1 MPGFL
6 CDLHIHSC
14 LSPCGDEEMT
24 PYNLVNMA
32 KVMGLDILAL
42 TDHNSSLNCPAA
54 ARAAEEAGI
63 AFVPGMEL
71 TTSEEVHIVCLFP
84 DIDSALAFSSYV
96 AERLPKIKNRLDIFG
111 EQLIMDDRDGILGRE
126 ENLLSTASFISIGE
140 VFTLVSGFGG
150 VCYPAHVD
158 RPSFSVVA
166 NLGSFDESWGFA
178 NAEMSAFAQAD
189 RLIEEHPLLRK
200 MRLLRASDAHC
211 LENVGSASTELELP
225 CASPQAVIDLLK
237 GNYYLQGM

>member
-14 LSPCGDEEMT
+14 LSPCGDGDMT

-54 ARAAEEAGI
+54 ARAARDAGI

-71 TTSEEVHIVCLFP
+71 TTSEEVHVVCLFP
-84 DIDSALAFSSYV
+84 DVDSSLRFSGYV
-96 AERLPKIKNRLDIFG
+96 SERLPKIKNRLDIFG
-111 EQLIMDDRDGILGRE
+111 EQLIMDELDGVLGCE
-126 ENLLSTASFISIGE
+126 KNLLSTASFISISE
-140 VFTLVSGFGG
+140 VFSLVSDFGG
-150 VCYPAHVD
+150 VCYPAHID
-158 RPSFSVVA
+158 RPSFSVTA
-166 NLGSFDESWGFA
+166 NLGSFDESWGFI
-178 NAEMSAFAQAD
+178 NAELSAFAQTDKLA
-189 RLIEEHPLLRK
+189 EAHPLLK
-200 MRLLRASDAHC
+200 NMRLLRASDAHF

-237 GNYYLQGM
+237 SNYHPPGM

>member
-1 MPGFL
+1 
-6 CDLHIHSC
+6 
-14 LSPCGDEEMT
+14 
-24 PYNLVNMA
+24 
-32 KVMGLDILAL
+32 
-42 TDHNSSLNCPAA
+42 
-54 ARAAEEAGI
+54 
-63 AFVPGMEL
+63 
-71 TTSEEVHIVCLFP
+71 SEEVHVVCLFP
-84 DIDSALAFSSYV
+84 DVDSALAFSSYV

-140 VFTLVSGFGG
+140 VFPLVSGFGG

-189 RLIEEHPLLRK
+189 RLVEEHPLLRK

>member
-1 MPGFL
+1 M
-6 CDLHIHSC
+6 
-14 LSPCGDEEMT
+14 
-24 PYNLVNMA
+24 
-32 KVMGLDILAL
+32 
-42 TDHNSSLNCPAA
+42 
-54 ARAAEEAGI
+54 
-63 AFVPGMEL
+63 
-71 TTSEEVHIVCLFP
+71 CLFP
-84 DIDSALAFSSYV
+84 DVDSALAFSSYV

-140 VFTLVSGFGG
+140 VFSLVSGFGG

>member
-71 TTSEEVHIVCLFP
+71 TTSEEVHVVCLFP
-84 DIDSALAFSSYV
+84 DVDSALAFSSYV

-126 ENLLSTASFISIGE
+126 KNLLSTASFISIGE
-140 VFTLVSGFGG
+140 VFPLVSGFGG

-166 NLGSFDESWGFA
+166 NL
-178 NAEMSAFAQAD
+178 AFAQAD
-189 RLIEEHPLLRK
+189 RLVEEHPLLRK

>member
-71 TTSEEVHIVCLFP
+71 TTSEEVHVVCLFP
-84 DIDSALAFSSYV
+84 DIDSALAVS
-96 AERLPKIKNRLDIFG
+96 
-111 EQLIMDDRDGILGRE
+111 DDRDGILGRE

-140 VFTLVSGFGG
+140 VFPLVSGFGG

>member
-14 LSPCGDEEMT
+14 LSPCGDGDMT

-54 ARAAEEAGI
+54 ARAARDAGI

-71 TTSEEVHIVCLFP
+71 TTSEEVHVVCLFP
-84 DIDSALAFSSYV
+84 DVDSSLRFSGYV
-96 AERLPKIKNRLDIFG
+96 SERLPKIKNRLDIFG
-111 EQLIMDDRDGILGRE
+111 EQLIMDELDGVLGRE
-126 ENLLSTASFISIGE
+126 ENLLSTASFISISE
-140 VFTLVSGFGG
+140 VSSLVSDFGG
-150 VCYPAHVD
+150 VCYPAHIA
-158 RPSFSVVA
+158 RPSFSATA
-166 NLGSFDESWGFA
+166 NLGSFDESWGFI
-178 NAEMSAFAQAD
+178 NAELSAFAQTDKLTQA
-189 RLIEEHPLLRK
+189 HPLLGN
-200 MRLLRASDAHC
+200 MRLLRASDAHF

-237 GNYYLQGM
+237 SNYCPPGM